1 LQVKVSLYSKI
12 IPNHLNIFLVP
23 PPHPS
28 ISAIYTMLGDGG
40 KLEFEDCS
48 KWEYLANTK
57 SLVMSIKY
65 FNIPDS
71 IKKRLVY

>member
-1 LQVKVSLYSKI
+1 
-12 IPNHLNIFLVP
+12 
-23 PPHPS
+23 
-28 ISAIYTMLGDGG
+28 MLGDGG

-48 KWEYLANTK
+48 KWEYLAEYLANTK

>member
-1 LQVKVSLYSKI
+1 
-12 IPNHLNIFLVP
+12 
-23 PPHPS
+23 
-28 ISAIYTMLGDGG
+28 MLGDGG